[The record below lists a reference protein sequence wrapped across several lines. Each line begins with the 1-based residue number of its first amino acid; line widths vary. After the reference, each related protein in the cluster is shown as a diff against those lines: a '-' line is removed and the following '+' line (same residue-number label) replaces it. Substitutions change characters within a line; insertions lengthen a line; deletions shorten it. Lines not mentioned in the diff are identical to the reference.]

1 MEKLKKLLMDLTNT
15 FSRER
20 QIMCLQSIGKELLNH
35 YVIKLPVSVI
45 QPLWIEAYYFDP
57 DLGFRDDSV
66 HKDERQQRYDV
77 LYFHHK
83 TDDLR
88 SGVDLCLSPD
98 QKCCLSFLLKYTLV
112 NGVFT
117 TQSQLSGCI
126 PTELR
131 NSDGVLSYSPNPTE
145 IMWCAKRIGICSGE
159 YKDEKLAIV
168 RDFNQRFVTS
178 DGQKESLP
186 QKMELLRAYI
196 SATYPEEER
205 STDAQKAQISRKL
218 VGEYWRELFL

>member
-1 MEKLKKLLMDLTNT
+1 MEKLKTLLTSLTKVS
-15 FSRER
+15 SRES
-20 QIMCLQSIGKELLNH
+20 QIACLQDIGKELLNH
-35 YVIKLPVSVI
+35 YVIKLPGIVI

-83 TDDLR
+83 TDDQR

-98 QKCCLSFLLKYTLV
+98 QKCNLSFLLKYTLV

-117 TQSQLSGCI
+117 TQSQLSSCI
-126 PTELR
+126 PAELR
-131 NSDGVLSYSPNPTE
+131 DSDGLLSYSPNPTE
-145 IMWCAKRIGICSGE
+145 IILCTKRIGICSGE
-159 YKDEKLAIV
+159 YMDEKLAIV

-178 DGQKESLP
+178 DGKKESLP
-186 QKMELLRAYI
+186 HKMELLRAHI
-196 SATYPEEER
+196 STVYSEEER
-205 STDAQKAQISRKL
+205 STDAQKEQISRKL